1 MNKAAILILLLIF
14 YVQAAKAEPAELT
27 ISFNE
32 NFMDALL
39 DSVFENVP
47 PPEFPLANTFSDQT
61 PDHAAFGPNFI
72 ENLSSIDCRQSIRLM
87 REANGVRT
95 AVRFRNGVILAP
107 LAFNG
112 DYAPPFVGCVEFT
125 GYAETRID
133 LRYDADS
140 RKLVANAT
148 VTNVNVN
155 GTGGVGGSFVAK
167 LVQNS
172 IDKRINPIEIL
183 SLDKASFDIPMK
195 NSTGIRMR
203 ADSIRTD
210 VQDSVLNVH
219 VAYSFIKP

>member
-1 MNKAAILILLLIF
+1 MKKAAILLFLVVVF
-14 YVQAAKAEPAELT
+14 VSAAKAEPAELT

-39 DSVFENVP
+39 DAVFANVP
-47 PPEFPLANTFSDQT
+47 PPEFPLASTFSENRS
-61 PDHAAFGPNFI
+61 DHAGGPSFI
-72 ENLSSIDCRQSIRLM
+72 ESLSSIDCRQTIRLM
-87 REANGVRT
+87 RETNGVRT

-112 DYAPPFVGCVEFT
+112 DYAPPFVGCLEFN

-133 LRYDADS
+133 LRFDADS

-155 GTGGVGGSFVAK
+155 GSGGVGGSLVAK
-167 LVQNS
+167 LVQSS

-183 SLDKASFDIPMK
+183 SLDKASFDIPIK
-195 NSTGIRMR
+195 NSAGIRMQ
-203 ADSIRTD
+203 ANSIRTD
-210 VQDSVLNVH
+210 VQDGVLNVH
-219 VAYSFIKP
+219 VGYSFLKP

>member
-1 MNKAAILILLLIF
+1 MKKAAILLFLMIVF
-14 YVQAAKAEPAELT
+14 VSAAKAEPAELT

-39 DSVFENVP
+39 DAVFANVP
-47 PPEFPLANTFSDQT
+47 PPEFPLANAFSE
-61 PDHAAFGPNFI
+61 PGSDHAAFGPNFI
-72 ENLSSIDCRQSIRLM
+72 ESLSSIDCRQSIRLM
-87 REANGVRT
+87 RETNGVRT

-112 DYAPPFVGCVEFT
+112 DYAPPFVGCVEFN

-155 GTGGVGGSFVAK
+155 GTGGIGGSFVAK
-167 LVQNS
+167 MVQNS

-183 SLDKASFDIPMK
+183 SLDKASFDIPLK
-195 NSTGIRMR
+195 NSAGIRMQ
-203 ADSIRTD
+203 ANSIRTE
-210 VQDSVLNVH
+210 VQDGVLNVH
-219 VAYSFIKP
+219 VAYSFLKP